1 LQRAAL
7 ALSAGVI
14 GAGFLFPH
22 RKSQRSREYND
33 MKRRDFNRIALGI
46 SLCPMLE
53 NFVRAQATG
62 QTETFAQAPTKN
74 GVTEMSTN
82 DPMAAVR
89 QYIDAFNK
97 GDVKTMAATFAVP
110 GSILDGMAPHVW
122 QGPTATQD
130 WYRDVLVEGKQHG
143 ASDYF
148 VTLGEPLHNNVTGDS
163 AYVVVPATMTFKVQG
178 KQVTQSGAVFTVA
191 LRKLAESWRIA
202 AWAWAKGTPR

>member
-1 LQRAAL
+1 
-7 ALSAGVI
+7 
-14 GAGFLFPH
+14 
-22 RKSQRSREYND
+22 
-33 MKRRDFNRIALGI
+33 MKRRDFNRIVLGI
-46 SLCPMLE
+46 GLCPMLE

-62 QTETFAQAPTKN
+62 LTETFAQAPTKN

-89 QYIDAFNK
+89 EYIDAFNK
-97 GDVKTMAATFAVP
+97 GDVKTMAVTFAVP

-191 LRKLAESWRIA
+191 LRKLAERWRIA